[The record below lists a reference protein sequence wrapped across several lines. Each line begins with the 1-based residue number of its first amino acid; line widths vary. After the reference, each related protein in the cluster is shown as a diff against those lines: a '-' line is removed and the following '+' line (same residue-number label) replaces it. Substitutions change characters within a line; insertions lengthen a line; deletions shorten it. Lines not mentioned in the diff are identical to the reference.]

1 MGVLNCA
8 VSSDRE
14 SMIVFILLIRHYLNT
29 EDLSRLCPAPAVV
42 WDGFKPS
49 EVRSSPCLELGSSRS
64 VLGVRSTV
72 SYVERC

>member
-42 WDGFKPS
+42 WDGF
-49 EVRSSPCLELGSSRS
+49 
-64 VLGVRSTV
+64 
-72 SYVERC
+72 